1 MEEATQDLHRT
12 LKTFLGIIMLVL
24 VLFVLKVAKTVTL
37 PLAISLFC
45 FLLCNPIVEKMDR
58 LKIPRWLSTLFV
70 MVVLLVLL
78 LAFGWFF
85 IVTVNTLMQQ
95 VPSYIPRVSMI
106 DSWLTDLLVMKFD
119 VDLGGG
125 TLLSLININW
135 AKVLMDSLYS
145 VSGKF
150 VSIASDAMLIY
161 IFVLFLLL
169 ERQAL
174 IPKIKAVSNH
184 RGMKVAVLFERVTRQ
199 VSKYLLLKA
208 LISAATGVLFFLAS
222 LVTGLDFAF
231 LWGVLAFVMNFIP
244 SIGSIVITAMTILMA
259 IIQFAPDWAMIIYV
273 AVLMIS
279 IQMVLGNIIDPRLQG
294 VQLNLSPF
302 VILVALSLW
311 GYIWGIAG
319 MFLAVPIT
327 SVLQIICANVKSLR
341 SVAIIISSG
350 KGYRR
355 QYEEEKARAKARR
368 KAMQME
374 KKGRRTGSSSSD
386 SSPDSEAED
395 TGYQSKN
402 VESGLYDY
410 ILPEVSRKGARDGD
424 ADANKPS
431 QTGRTGRSGSVDAGR
446 DGKSGKPDGAEEAGS
461 PAR

>member
-1 MEEATQDLHRT
+1 
-12 LKTFLGIIMLVL
+12 
-24 VLFVLKVAKTVTL
+24 
-37 PLAISLFC
+37 
-45 FLLCNPIVEKMDR
+45 
-58 LKIPRWLSTLFV
+58 
-70 MVVLLVLL
+70 
-78 LAFGWFF
+78 
-85 IVTVNTLMQQ
+85 
-95 VPSYIPRVSMI
+95 
-106 DSWLTDLLVMKFD
+106 
-119 VDLGGG
+119 
-125 TLLSLININW
+125 
-135 AKVLMDSLYS
+135 
-145 VSGKF
+145 
-150 VSIASDAMLIY
+150 
-161 IFVLFLLL
+161 
-169 ERQAL
+169 
-174 IPKIKAVSNH
+174 
-184 RGMKVAVLFERVTRQ
+184 
-199 VSKYLLLKA
+199 
-208 LISAATGVLFFLAS
+208 
-222 LVTGLDFAF
+222 
-231 LWGVLAFVMNFIP
+231 
-244 SIGSIVITAMTILMA
+244 
-259 IIQFAPDWAMIIYV
+259 MIIYV

-374 KKGRRTGSSSSD
+374 KKGKRAGT
-386 SSPDSEAED
+386 PDSNPASGSDAED
-395 TGYQSKN
+395 TGYPNRN